1 MYLDHELLDV
11 ENLTHHSL
19 DVKKFYV
26 KNSAMATTAKTQTQE
41 RDHIDRFLESIR
53 ERLPMLDP
61 EVEGIVDRI
70 GGLSRRFKR
79 AMDET
84 LDEFNLDWVEYKL
97 LGLLTREGEV
107 YRSSPG
113 KLARLME
120 LSSGAI
126 TNRLDRME
134 DAGLLRRLPDP
145 DDRRGI
151 LVELTPDGKQVY
163 EEAVGVQGRKESLIA
178 SALSAPEKKQLN
190 ALLRRLMIEF
200 ERAEGG
206 PPPEDCA

>member
-1 MYLDHELLDV
+1 
-11 ENLTHHSL
+11 
-19 DVKKFYV
+19 
-26 KNSAMATTAKTQTQE
+26 MATKTQTQE
-41 RDHIDRFLESIR
+41 RDHIDRFLETIR

-70 GGLSRRFKR
+70 GGLQRRFKR

-84 LDEFNLDWVEYKL
+84 LDEFDLDWSEYKL
-97 LGLLTREGEV
+97 LSLLTREGEV

-113 KLARLME
+113 KLARIME
-120 LSSGAI
+120 LSSGAM
-126 TNRLDRME
+126 TNRLDRLE
-134 DAGLLRRLPDP
+134 QAGLVRRLPDP

-151 LVELTPDGKQVY
+151 LVELTPEGKRVY
-163 EEAVGVQGRKESLIA
+163 EDAVGVQGRKESLVA
-178 SALSAPEKKQLN
+178 SALSVPEKRQLN

-206 PPPEDCA
+206 PPP

>member
-1 MYLDHELLDV
+1 
-11 ENLTHHSL
+11 
-19 DVKKFYV
+19 
-26 KNSAMATTAKTQTQE
+26 MATKTQTPE
-41 RDHIDRFLESIR
+41 RDHIDRFLDTIR

-70 GGLSRRFKR
+70 GGLQRRFKR

-84 LDEFNLDWVEYKL
+84 LDEFDLDWSEYKL
-97 LGLLTREGEV
+97 LSLLTREGEV

-113 KLARLME
+113 KLARIME
-120 LSSGAI
+120 LSSGAM
-126 TNRLDRME
+126 TNRLDRLE
-134 DAGLLRRLPDP
+134 QAGLVRRLPDP

-151 LVELTPDGKQVY
+151 LVELTREGKRVY
-163 EEAVGVQGRKESLIA
+163 EDAVGAQGRKESLVA
-178 SALSAPEKKQLN
+178 SALSVPEKKQLN

-206 PPPEDCA
+206 PPPEDC

>member
-1 MYLDHELLDV
+1 
-11 ENLTHHSL
+11 
-19 DVKKFYV
+19 
-26 KNSAMATTAKTQTQE
+26 MATKTQTPE
-41 RDHIDRFLESIR
+41 RDHIDRFLDTIR

-70 GGLSRRFKR
+70 GGLQRRFKR

-84 LDEFNLDWVEYKL
+84 LDEFDLDWSEYKL
-97 LGLLTREGEV
+97 LSLLTREGEV

-113 KLARLME
+113 KLARIME
-120 LSSGAI
+120 LSSGAM
-126 TNRLDRME
+126 TNRLDRLE
-134 DAGLLRRLPDP
+134 QSGFVRRLPDP

-151 LVELTPDGKQVY
+151 LVELTPEGKRVY
-163 EEAVGVQGRKESLIA
+163 EEAVGVQGRKESLVA
-178 SALSAPEKKQLN
+178 SALTVPEKKQLN

-206 PPPEDCA
+206 PPPEDC

>member
-1 MYLDHELLDV
+1 
-11 ENLTHHSL
+11 
-19 DVKKFYV
+19 
-26 KNSAMATTAKTQTQE
+26 MATKTQTPE
-41 RDHIDRFLESIR
+41 RDHIDRFLDTIR

-70 GGLSRRFKR
+70 GGLQRRFKR

-84 LDEFNLDWVEYKL
+84 LDEFDLDWSEYKL
-97 LGLLTREGEV
+97 LSLLTREGEV

-113 KLARLME
+113 KLARIME
-120 LSSGAI
+120 LSSGAM
-126 TNRLDRME
+126 TNRLDRLE
-134 DAGLLRRLPDP
+134 QAGLVRRLPDP

-151 LVELTPDGKQVY
+151 LVELTPDGKRVY
-163 EEAVGVQGRKESLIA
+163 EDAVGAQGRKESLVA

-206 PPPEDCA
+206 PPPEDC

>member
-1 MYLDHELLDV
+1 
-11 ENLTHHSL
+11 
-19 DVKKFYV
+19 
-26 KNSAMATTAKTQTQE
+26 MATKTQTPE
-41 RDHIDRFLESIR
+41 RDHIDRFLDTIR

-70 GGLSRRFKR
+70 GGLQRRFKR

-84 LDEFNLDWVEYKL
+84 LDEFDLDWSEYKL
-97 LGLLTREGEV
+97 LSLLTREGEV

-113 KLARLME
+113 KLARIME
-120 LSSGAI
+120 LSSGAM
-126 TNRLDRME
+126 TNRLDRLE
-134 DAGLLRRLPDP
+134 QSGFVRRLPDP

-151 LVELTPDGKQVY
+151 LVELTPEGKRVY
-163 EEAVGVQGRKESLIA
+163 EDAVGVQGRKESLVA
-178 SALSAPEKKQLN
+178 SALSVPEKKQLN

-206 PPPEDCA
+206 PPPEDC

>member
-1 MYLDHELLDV
+1 
-11 ENLTHHSL
+11 
-19 DVKKFYV
+19 
-26 KNSAMATTAKTQTQE
+26 MATKTQTPE
-41 RDHIDRFLESIR
+41 RDHIDRFLDTIR

-70 GGLSRRFKR
+70 GGLQRRFKR

-84 LDEFNLDWVEYKL
+84 LDEFDLDWSEYKL
-97 LGLLTREGEV
+97 LSLLTREGEV

-113 KLARLME
+113 KLARIME
-120 LSSGAI
+120 LSSGAM
-126 TNRLDRME
+126 TNRLDRLE
-134 DAGLLRRLPDP
+134 QAGLVRRLPDP

-151 LVELTPDGKQVY
+151 LVELTPEGKRVY
-163 EEAVGVQGRKESLIA
+163 EDAVGVQGRKESLVA
-178 SALSAPEKKQLN
+178 SALSVPEKKQLN

-206 PPPEDCA
+206 TPPEDC

>member
-1 MYLDHELLDV
+1 
-11 ENLTHHSL
+11 
-19 DVKKFYV
+19 
-26 KNSAMATTAKTQTQE
+26 MATKTQTPE
-41 RDHIDRFLESIR
+41 RDHIDRFLDTIR

-70 GGLSRRFKR
+70 GGLQRRFKR

-84 LDEFNLDWVEYKL
+84 LDEFDLDWSEYKL
-97 LGLLTREGEV
+97 LSLLTREGEV

-113 KLARLME
+113 KLARIME
-120 LSSGAI
+120 LSSGAM
-126 TNRLDRME
+126 TNRLDRLE
-134 DAGLLRRLPDP
+134 QAGLVRRLPDP

-151 LVELTPDGKQVY
+151 LVELTPEGKRVY
-163 EEAVGVQGRKESLIA
+163 EDAVGVQGRKESLVA
-178 SALSAPEKKQLN
+178 SALSVSEKKQLN

-206 PPPEDCA
+206 PPPEDC

>member
-1 MYLDHELLDV
+1 
-11 ENLTHHSL
+11 
-19 DVKKFYV
+19 
-26 KNSAMATTAKTQTQE
+26 MASKTQTPE
-41 RDHIDRFLESIR
+41 RDHIDRFLDTIR

-70 GGLSRRFKR
+70 GGLQRRFKR

-84 LDEFNLDWVEYKL
+84 LDEFDLDWSEYKL
-97 LGLLTREGEV
+97 LSLLTREGEV

-113 KLARLME
+113 KLARIME
-120 LSSGAI
+120 LSSGAM
-126 TNRLDRME
+126 TNRLDRLE
-134 DAGLLRRLPDP
+134 QAGLVRRLPDP

-151 LVELTPDGKQVY
+151 LVELTPEGKRVY
-163 EEAVGVQGRKESLIA
+163 EDAVGAQGRKESLVA
-178 SALSAPEKKQLN
+178 SALSVPEKKQLN

-206 PPPEDCA
+206 PPPEDC

>member
-1 MYLDHELLDV
+1 
-11 ENLTHHSL
+11 
-19 DVKKFYV
+19 
-26 KNSAMATTAKTQTQE
+26 MATKTQTPE
-41 RDHIDRFLESIR
+41 RDHIDRFLDTIR

-70 GGLSRRFKR
+70 GGLQRRFKR

-84 LDEFNLDWVEYKL
+84 LDEFDLDWSEYKL
-97 LGLLTREGEV
+97 LSLLTREGEV

-113 KLARLME
+113 KLARIME
-120 LSSGAI
+120 LSSGAM
-126 TNRLDRME
+126 TNRLDRLE
-134 DAGLLRRLPDP
+134 QAGLVRRLPDP

-151 LVELTPDGKQVY
+151 LVELTPDGKRVY
-163 EEAVGVQGRKESLIA
+163 EDAVGAQGRKESLVA
-178 SALSAPEKKQLN
+178 SALSVPEKKQLN

-206 PPPEDCA
+206 PPPEDC

>member
-1 MYLDHELLDV
+1 
-11 ENLTHHSL
+11 
-19 DVKKFYV
+19 
-26 KNSAMATTAKTQTQE
+26 MATKTQTQE
-41 RDHIDRFLESIR
+41 RDHIDRFLETIR

-70 GGLSRRFKR
+70 GGLQRRFKR

-84 LDEFNLDWVEYKL
+84 LDEFDLDWSEYKL
-97 LGLLTREGEV
+97 LSLLTREGEV

-113 KLARLME
+113 KLARIME
-120 LSSGAI
+120 LSSGAM
-126 TNRLDRME
+126 TNRLDRLE
-134 DAGLLRRLPDP
+134 QAGLVRRLPDP

-151 LVELTPDGKQVY
+151 LVELTPEGKRVY
-163 EEAVGVQGRKESLIA
+163 EDAVGVQGRKESLVA
-178 SALSAPEKKQLN
+178 SALSVPEKRQLN

-206 PPPEDCA
+206 PPPEGC